1 MSEKNNEKITSRDVD
16 FAKWYT
22 DVCKAADLVDYSSVK
37 GSMIIRP
44 YGYAIWENIVSVL
57 DKKFK
62 ELGHV
67 NVQMPM
73 FIPESLFNIEKEH
86 VEGFAPEVA
95 LVTHGGKEEL
105 VDKMIVRPTSE
116 VLFCEHF
123 KKIIKSYRDLP
134 LLYNQWCTIVRWE
147 KETRPFLRSREIL
160 WQEGHTM
167 HATKEE
173 ALEETL
179 RMLDVYK
186 DVQENYLALAVVTG
200 KKTEKEKFAGAEA
213 SYTIEAMMYDGVAL
227 QNGTSHYFGDGFAKA
242 FNIQFLN
249 KDNELETPYQ
259 TSWGVTT
266 RMIGSLIMT
275 HGDDH
280 GLVLPPKIAPTKVVI
295 IPIGE
300 VEEVVSNITTDLK
313 AKDITFLV
321 DRTDKSPGYKFAEAE
336 VKGYPIRLEIGK
348 RDLENNEVTLVRR
361 DTLEKIKVPKEN
373 VVSKVEELLVDIQN
387 NLFESAKKRRDSKI
401 YEVSTYDEFLNTT
414 KEKTGFIKIKWCGEQ
429 SCENKIKEDTAYKSR
444 CIIREVE
451 DDVCV
456 CCGKKAK
463 YEIYF
468 GKQY

>member
-173 ALEETL
+173 AIAETL

-227 QNGTSHYFGDGFAKA
+227 QNGTSHYFGNGFAKA

-280 GLVLPPKIAPTKVVI
+280 GLVLPPKIAPTKVAI

-300 VEEVVSNITTDLK
+300 VEEVVTMITASLK
-313 AKDITFLV
+313 EKDITFLV

-361 DTLEKIKVPKEN
+361 DTLEKMKVSKEE
-373 VVSKVEELLVDIQN
+373 VVSKIEELLVDIQN

-414 KEKTGFIKIKWCGEQ
+414 KEKTGFIKTKWCGEQ
-429 SCENKIKEDTAYKSR
+429 SCEDKIKEDTTYKSR
-444 CIIREVE
+444 CIIDETTE
-451 DDVCV
+451 GNCV